1 MKGCEGDRG
10 TPNSHLTRPRCD
22 SRRDSAV
29 TAARLPL
36 GICPFGHHRHA
47 GVTPGRTP
55 ARGETHVSYSR
66 RGRCPSPR
74 LRSPARASS
83 HAFPGK
89 RVFQAISLSSRTPVY
104 RPLGCGVPSQSQP
117 GHGQRGRPG
126 HPCTPSPLARHRTA
140 RVLRNGASVT
150 QCTPVACLRA
160 HLPEGVRCAAYFA
173 SVSSPGVA
181 PRRTQSLACTS
192 SSLAHWLTR
201 GCVVRNAGHP

>member
-22 SRRDSAV
+22 SRRDTAV

-66 RGRCPSPR
+66 RGRCPSSR

-89 RVFQAISLSSRTPVY
+89 RGFQAISLSSRTPVH
-104 RPLGCGVPSQSQP
+104 RPLGCGVPWVYHPSPSQAMDSAGAPVARALPPLSPDIVPHACFATGPASRSARQSP
-117 GHGQRGRPG
+117 VFAHIRLKVSVALPISRASPRPG
-126 HPCTPSPLARHRTA
+126 
-140 RVLRNGASVT
+140 
-150 QCTPVACLRA
+150 
-160 HLPEGVRCAAYFA
+160 
-173 SVSSPGVA
+173 
-181 PRRTQSLACTS
+181 
-192 SSLAHWLTR
+192 
-201 GCVVRNAGHP
+201 